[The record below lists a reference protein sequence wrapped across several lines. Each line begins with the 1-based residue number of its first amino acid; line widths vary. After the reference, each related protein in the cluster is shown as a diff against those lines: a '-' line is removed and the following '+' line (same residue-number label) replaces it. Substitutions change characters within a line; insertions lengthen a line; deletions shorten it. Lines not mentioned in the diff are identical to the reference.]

1 MLERKGCVQFN
12 LRDASFVNRD
22 TLGSPKIHRERA
34 SVWTGHQKWAGFI
47 NINVEPQNLMRSII
61 SVDGEKAFG
70 KIQHLFVIKKNLSNL
85 EIKENH
91 LILKKSIYKSL
102 QLTSHIH

>member
-34 SVWTGHQKWAGFI
+34 SVWTGHQKWAGLT
-47 NINVEPQNLMRSII
+47 NINVEPQN
-61 SVDGEKAFG
+61 
-70 KIQHLFVIKKNLSNL
+70 
-85 EIKENH
+85 
-91 LILKKSIYKSL
+91 
-102 QLTSHIH
+102 